1 MCNDPEREPVRFY
14 VELGDS
20 GQYWIYDRNNERRAP
35 QGPFTFSDE
44 ALEHARQLNSMFRR

>member
-35 QGPFTFSDE
+35 QGPFDFSDE
-44 ALEHARQLNSMFRR
+44 ALEHARQLNKVFKG